1 MDLAVAPGKDLMRT
15 NQDAHAAIG
24 ALITIEAKRVFLV
37 HVLQDQAP
45 IARATANATMSK
57 TAGANIQAIT
67 GT

>member
-1 MDLAVAPGKDLMRT
+1 VDLAVAPGKDLMRT

-24 ALITIEAKRVFLV
+24 AQFPIEEERVFLI
-37 HVLQDQAP
+37 HVLHDQTP
-45 IARATANATMSK
+45 IARAIANATMSK